1 MADTVNIPVVDA
13 LGPTVEAAKKFQALD
28 ITGVLFIVLFVLA
41 AVILYKFKNDK
52 KIEELANS
60 IREVTSVSKET
71 MTMLQNLHQTQN
83 NNVLDRVRQIEKIL
97 QKEVIKIYLLAKNS
111 FNIFLY
117 KKKKKS
123 YLFL

>member
-13 LGPTVEAAKKFQALD
+13 LGPTVEAAKNFQALD

-83 NNVLDRVRQIEKIL
+83 NNVLDRVRQIEINLEKIEDHCRRMEL
-97 QKEVIKIYLLAKNS
+97 TLAKS
-111 FNIFLY
+111 NILLDS
-117 KKKKKS
+117 K
-123 YLFL
+123 